1 MKETKE
7 QSDRENAEQTRKPNK
22 PHLHNLRQL
31 SINLLQINNLL
42 PPLQAL
48 RIPISRT
55 GQIPINPLPMLL
67 IRVLR
72 AETLLH
78 KLPAASAATVLTS
91 TMPDSLRT
99 NELLNRLP
107 PPQNLDLMLPIIAII
122 VSVRPRRIPQRK
134 MSKNIPEPQLV
145 GPQPEVIVVVH
156 WLVVVEFRH
165 VVRLGLNLRVDEGDE
180 QLVSAR
186 ARPDGSVA
194 GAEVV
199 RVGVCPAEGGLQGS
213 VQGGEG
219 AAGGACEDAVDF
231 GGPHGEEGDFDGDA
245 PCFEGSVFAFGRMAE
260 LSVFFSIVKVAA
272 KVCDV

>member
-1 MKETKE
+1 MNWTDATDDSNDKTATKMKETKE

-145 GPQPEVIVVVH
+145 GPQRGVIVIVQ

-165 VVRLGLNLRVDEGDE
+165 VVRLGLDLWVDEGDE

-219 AAGGACEDAVDF
+219 AAGGGMRGRGRF
-231 GGPHGEEGDFDGDA
+231 WGPA
-245 PCFEGSVFAFGRMAE
+245 W
-260 LSVFFSIVKVAA
+260 
-272 KVCDV
+272 